1 MTALDSEKLDGCE
14 GRVRP
19 NINGEKEMG
28 WTYKYFR
35 IVFIKKNMSKTC
47 FHF

>member
-1 MTALDSEKLDGCE
+1 MAALDSEKLDGCE

-19 NINGEKEMG
+19 NINSEKEMG

-35 IVFIKKNMSKTC
+35 IAFIKKK
-47 FHF
+47 HV